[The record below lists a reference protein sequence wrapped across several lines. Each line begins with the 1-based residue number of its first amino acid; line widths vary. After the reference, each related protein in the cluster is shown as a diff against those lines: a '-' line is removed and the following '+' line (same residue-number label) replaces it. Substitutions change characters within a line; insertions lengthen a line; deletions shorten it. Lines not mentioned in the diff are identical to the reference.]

1 MVEFPCY
8 NALKCCLKVVEKK
21 TLLIDRENKLFG
33 KVQGLLQVKDSNEQ
47 IFRKMICRIAG
58 LEKEIKDF
66 SSPNMKQ
73 MMIVNK
79 PVVKRKHSVK
89 NRSKEI
95 KFN

>member
-1 MVEFPCY
+1 MAEFPCY
-8 NALKCCLKVVEKK
+8 NTLKYCLKVVEKK
-21 TLLIDRENKLFG
+21 TLLIDRENKPFR
-33 KVQGLLQVKDSNEQ
+33 KVQRLFHVRDSNEQ
-47 IFRKMICRIAG
+47 IFRKMICRIAR
-58 LEKEIKDF
+58 LDKEIKNF

-79 PVVKRKHSVK
+79 PVVKRKYSAK